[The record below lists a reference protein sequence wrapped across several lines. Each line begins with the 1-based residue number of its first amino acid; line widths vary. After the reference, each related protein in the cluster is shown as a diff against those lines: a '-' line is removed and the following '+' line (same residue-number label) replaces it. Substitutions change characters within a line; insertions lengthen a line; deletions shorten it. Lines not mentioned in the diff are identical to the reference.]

1 MNTTEILSSYIKK
14 LGHPLKEIRERALK
28 LLIAKLELGWQLD
41 DELAGTRHLLESLLA
56 WFHVEQPSN
65 QQEALYLLL
74 KIIKTQ
80 SGTYIVKEYGL
91 KKLLSELN
99 KLSDKLDP
107 HAAEL
112 YDDVIDTLRFLN
124 SVQSQESLSVPHLN
138 IPSGTSSKTCDGI
151 KILLFPWAN
160 MGTSDTKTILLIE
173 DALNLLKST
182 RRCCRFIRDVFLR
195 DFPAEI
201 FLNRPSI
208 IQYLL
213 AILERGNGG
222 KLSEPLNVLL
232 CVTRALTSRLKQLYC
247 LDLIHEAD
255 KLHITKGQ
263 ESEDKV
269 NTELEEIVSD
279 VRQATGFRSKEDGLQ
294 ALRQLPVPIFA
305 LDALQTILSAMA
317 RSVLLTDSSGK
328 NDGLNLNEL
337 NICISLVESLIGL
350 LLDCVNA
357 SFWTMDHNTKTYRDI
372 AHKSCMVMRMFGDL
386 LRKYRSSY
394 TSALDRHAHRLAWLR
409 LLPSARRLL
418 QWTARSALAPAAL
431 VTALQSA
438 RLDPALDM
446 FYEGVAGEV
455 GDCLMATETASNKE
469 YKSKYRELKK
479 LFSAM
484 GDAVTFMKDK
494 DSIGLTKKVLTCIKN
509 SLPVLELHLNEGYLK
524 DVGEILLKRLKDW
537 ELNDKEWNDARTT
550 ALALMA
556 HSNEFVQSRFYAMMA
571 EVVKMVFVD
580 EDGDHLENEKC
591 LMQFCDVGILTE
603 ICCHGLN
610 SESSE
615 VSTSAEQIMLY
626 LLRGRMLLSEK
637 CWWRLLAT
645 LMPVFPLLHA
655 YAAHDTVLGQAIC
668 KSLEPDI
675 AECMGVSRAEAL
687 AGLARLLFV
696 GCPPVQMD
704 AALCLCCLLGEYSGA
719 GHSVLCCL
727 LGEYSGAGH
736 SVLCCLLVE
745 LDIAECMGVS
755 RAEALAGLA
764 RLLFVG
770 CPPVQMDAALCL
782 CCLLDRRSGGSSVG
796 AVVAQSG
803 KRPLLKQEMRVRIL
817 ALTCTNEFF

>member
-138 IPSGTSSKTCDGI
+138 IPSGTSSDCDDGLSADNDCLGANYQSSQASSESHDEININRCSISKTCDGI

-294 ALRQLPVPIFA
+294 ALRQLPAPIFA

-317 RSVLLTDSSGK
+317 RSVLLADGSGK
-328 NDGLNLNEL
+328 NEGLD
-337 NICISLVESLIGL
+337 LV
-350 LLDCVNA
+350 
-357 SFWTMDHNTKTYRDI
+357 
-372 AHKSCMVMRMFGDL
+372 
-386 LRKYRSSY
+386 
-394 TSALDRHAHRLAWLR
+394 
-409 LLPSARRLL
+409 
-418 QWTARSALAPAAL
+418 
-431 VTALQSA
+431 
-438 RLDPALDM
+438 
-446 FYEGVAGEV
+446 
-455 GDCLMATETASNKE
+455 
-469 YKSKYRELKK
+469 
-479 LFSAM
+479 
-484 GDAVTFMKDK
+484 
-494 DSIGLTKKVLTCIKN
+494 
-509 SLPVLELHLNEGYLK
+509 
-524 DVGEILLKRLKDW
+524 
-537 ELNDKEWNDARTT
+537 
-550 ALALMA
+550 
-556 HSNEFVQSRFYAMMA
+556 
-571 EVVKMVFVD
+571 
-580 EDGDHLENEKC
+580 
-591 LMQFCDVGILTE
+591 
-603 ICCHGLN
+603 
-610 SESSE
+610 
-615 VSTSAEQIMLY
+615 
-626 LLRGRMLLSEK
+626 
-637 CWWRLLAT
+637 
-645 LMPVFPLLHA
+645 
-655 YAAHDTVLGQAIC
+655 
-668 KSLEPDI
+668 
-675 AECMGVSRAEAL
+675 
-687 AGLARLLFV
+687 
-696 GCPPVQMD
+696 
-704 AALCLCCLLGEYSGA
+704 SG
-719 GHSVLCCL
+719 
-727 LGEYSGAGH
+727 
-736 SVLCCLLVE
+736 
-745 LDIAECMGVS
+745 
-755 RAEALAGLA
+755 
-764 RLLFVG
+764 
-770 CPPVQMDAALCL
+770 
-782 CCLLDRRSGGSSVG
+782 
-796 AVVAQSG
+796 
-803 KRPLLKQEMRVRIL
+803 
-817 ALTCTNEFF
+817 